1 MKVNLNL
8 KTNNHK
14 VEIKTIVKV
23 GKSHIN
29 NISLTIMKVIN
40 FRRMNQLTNNKNMSP
55 KINFRRMSQLTKNQ

>member
-23 GKSHIN
+23 GRNHIN
-29 NISLTIMKVIN
+29 NISSTIMKKIN
-40 FRRMNQLTNNKNMSP
+40 FRHMSQLTNNKHMSP
-55 KINFRRMSQLTKNQ
+55 KINFRRMSQVTNNQ

>member
-29 NISLTIMKVIN
+29 NISLTIMKIIN

-55 KINFRRMSQLTKNQ
+55 KINFRRTSQLTNKK